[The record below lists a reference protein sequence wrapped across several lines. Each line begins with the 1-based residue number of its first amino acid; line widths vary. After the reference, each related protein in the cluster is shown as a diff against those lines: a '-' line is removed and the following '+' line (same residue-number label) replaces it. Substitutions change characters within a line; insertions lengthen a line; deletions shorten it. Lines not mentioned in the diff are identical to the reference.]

1 MKRINF
7 FYFRYLS
14 KINSKFF
21 KLFFFCKT
29 PSLILILDLV
39 LFFYLLSLSVLSD
52 EQPGK
57 IYRVLEGHKETVTS
71 VAFSPAFSPY
81 SEVIASGSNDKTVR
95 IWDLKTGEL
104 KRTLEGFMDEVKSIA
119 FSSNG
124 RILACVSWNGN
135 VRLWN
140 MISGE
145 LLLCFEHKVVHRGE
159 NGLSLKNAILWS
171 VAISPDSKVIAT
183 GGQYRKNTSKFI
195 PVSKSWAGTI
205 KFWEAFTGN
214 LLRTLEW
221 QEDAVYSVAF
231 SPDGKIFASGSAD
244 KTIQLW
250 DLRTN
255 GPLRTLEGHTDTV
268 YSIAFSRDSKY
279 LVSGSRDGTA
289 IIWEIQTGN
298 IIKKLEGH
306 KGAILSVAYSPNGKM
321 IASGGRDNIIRL
333 WDALTGELIS
343 TLEGHTNSVTDV
355 AFSPDSEILAS
366 SSVDKSIILWK
377 IK

>member
-1 MKRINF
+1 MKQNNS
-7 FYFRYLS
+7 FYFGHLLKVCDKLSQFIMFHKKNSLTLYLL
-14 KINSKFF
+14 IV
-21 KLFFFCKT
+21 LFFALL
-29 PSLILILDLV
+29 PSLILPEDQ
-39 LFFYLLSLSVLSD
+39 SNN
-52 EQPGK
+52 

-104 KRTLEGFMDEVKSIA
+104 KRTFEGFIDEVKSIA
-119 FSSNG
+119 FSPNG

-145 LLLCFEHKVVHRGE
+145 LVLCFEHKVVYRSE

-171 VAISPDSKVIAT
+171 VAISPDGKMIAT
-183 GGQYRKNTSKFI
+183 GGQYRKNTSGLVPI
-195 PVSKSWAGTI
+195 SKSWAGTI
-205 KFWEAFTGN
+205 KFWEALTGN

-244 KTIQLW
+244 KTVQLW

-255 GPLRTLEGHTDTV
+255 GPLKTLEGHTEAV
-268 YSIAFSRDSKY
+268 YSIAFSRDNKY
-279 LVSGSRDGTA
+279 LVSGSGDGNA
-289 IIWEIQTGN
+289 IIWDVQTGN
-298 IIKKLEGH
+298 IVKKLEGH

-321 IASGGRDNIIRL
+321 IASGGRDNIVRL
-333 WDALTGELIS
+333 WNALTGELIS
-343 TLEGHTNSVTDV
+343 TFEGHTNSVTDV
-355 AFSPDSEILAS
+355 VFSPDSEILAS
-366 SSVDKSIILWK
+366 SSVDKTIILWK